1 MTSLDSKLNTANR
14 RFSFEGGGLSADT
27 FAVVEMSGL
36 EALSKPFSFE
46 LILVSENDSVN
57 FDAMLSNQAT
67 LKIYASGG
75 TEGTPYHGVL
85 SEFEQLQQVDQ
96 LVFYKAVLV
105 PRLRRL
111 GLYRTSDV
119 FLDDQKIPDVLD
131 KVIKASG
138 LTSSDYEKKTTGSYR
153 SRAFVCQYQ
162 ETNFDFISRWL
173 EKEGMYYYFDHSG
186 SNDKLVI
193 VDDLIMLPADVS
205 RVTYR
210 PVEDSTSGNA
220 SDSVHSF
227 VCRQQPLPKQVILQ
241 GFNYAAANVPLEQSY
256 EVSDKGT
263 GDVMLYGENFLT
275 PEEGLR
281 YATLRAQQILCNG
294 RVFKGD
300 ATATGIRSGH
310 FIQMSGH
317 YRKDFDAKYLVTE
330 IEHSGSQAGVLL
342 AGIAHSFGG
351 KSGETSYRHNFRAIP
366 SDAQFRPECKT
377 KRPHVAGTIS
387 AVVDAEG
394 SGQYADMDELGQYK
408 VQLPFVKS
416 GKAANKGSARIR
428 MATPYSGSGYGMHFP
443 LHKGSEVLLSFID
456 GDPDQ
461 PVIVNAVS
469 NSENKNVV
477 NNSKAALGMVK
488 TAAGNSL
495 TFDDTENQQSGT
507 VYSPLGFSQWRVGQ
521 KFNDQAGIVVS
532 TQKTW
537 GDTRSGLHGRTQ
549 QDISL
554 AAGNALV
561 MAAGKGAAVLSPQLA
576 PQKGDVQVMADYGLI
591 NIGEQSVTTA
601 ATLQAGGRGT
611 LDIYANHIN
620 MYAEPTGSAAGGNLK
635 YGYIMKSGDPKQ
647 GAGTAWG
654 WGDLYALQNF
664 TTDYNASLASKA
676 EGRVTVLGGSKTTYT
691 QGHSNSA
698 TYGDSSSV
706 THGNNIKLV
715 HGTDQS
721 HTYGLSSSMFY
732 GMKNDLTV
740 GASNSVFIGAKTD
753 TSASA
758 KLTMALSAGVSLSI
772 GAEFKA
778 SLSYTFEIAAGTKT
792 GVNTVADIS
801 AKAIEA
807 KAAATQLVNSV
818 ALISNRTMAL
828 QNETNRLDT
837 SIFRLQMAAAN
848 IFT

>member
-461 PVIVNAVS
+461 PVIVNAVP

-477 NNSKAALGMVK
+477 NNSTAALGMVK

-495 TFDDTENQQSGT
+495 TFDDTKDKQSST
-507 VYSPLGFSQWRVGQ
+507 IYSPLGSSRWRVGQ
-521 KFNDQAGIVVS
+521 KAADQIGVMASQQV
-532 TQKTW
+532 TW
-537 GDTRSGLHGRTQ
+537 GNARPGLHGQTEE
-549 QDISL
+549 DISL
-554 AAGNALV
+554 SAGKALV
-561 MAAGKGAAVLSPQLA
+561 LSAGDGAGVATPQLN
-576 PQKGDVQVMADYGLI
+576 PQTGDFQLASKFGLM
-591 NIGEQSVTTA
+591 NVGEQKIKSTRVD
-601 ATLQAGGRGT
+601 GT
-611 LDIYANHIN
+611 LDVYAKHIN
-620 MYAEPTGSAAGGNLK
+620 MYAEPSTVGGVTTFGYMMISGTPSPPPPPPGPPGPPGAPPPPPPPPPPAPPPRWTVADLYTRMHWVDDVKQHVGTDATGNVIAIGGSATK
-635 YGYIMKSGDPKQ
+635 
-647 GAGTAWG
+647 
-654 WGDLYALQNF
+654 F
-664 TTDYNASLASKA
+664 
-676 EGRVTVLGGSKTTYT
+676 T
-691 QGHSNSA
+691 QGDSNSA

-706 THGNNIKLV
+706 TRGNSTKLTW
-715 HGTDQS
+715 GTDLS
-721 HTYGLSSSMFY
+721 HSMGMSSSLYFGMKNDMFAGVKNSLSLGLSSSM
-732 GMKNDLTV
+732 
-740 GASNSVFIGAKTD
+740 S
-753 TSASA
+753 
-758 KLTMALSAGVSLSI
+758 LSADLKVAVAAVVDFSFGVKFGFNGTVDSQIKSVKAKATA
-772 GAEFKA
+772 AE
-778 SLSYTFEIAAGTKT
+778 LKT
-792 GVNTVADIS
+792 TAADIQS
-801 AKAIEA
+801 RLTNLESGV
-807 KAAATQLVNSV
+807 TTVVNNV
-818 ALISNRTMAL
+818 TNINVNALIILT
-828 QNETNRLDT
+828 
-837 SIFRLQMAAAN
+837 
-848 IFT
+848 